1 MLLIARMRPDPRI
14 PIGQMHRS
22 SRTIQTTQTI
32 QAVRILP
39 VGLTTQTRQVGLTIQ
54 IRPAARIIRTHRAGL
69 TTQTR
74 QVGLTILIPP
84 AVRIIQTH
92 QAGQRSK
99 DFLVRL
105 AERRARVGSSVMKVY
120 TDTSRPRPEERPG
133 LNYSVFFGSLSS
145 SAGVLDCLMQTWDVN
160 AFSLFAS
167 KFRFISS
174 IVLPWGGPEG
184 TNTQGQSEQPQP

>member
-1 MLLIARMRPDPRI
+1 MRPDPRI
-14 PIGQMHRS
+14 PIGQMHHS

-32 QAVRILP
+32 RAVQTLL
-39 VGLTTQTRQVGLTIQ
+39 VGLTTQTRQVV
-54 IRPAARIIRTHRAGL
+54 R
-69 TTQTR
+69 
-74 QVGLTILIPP
+74 TILIPP
-84 AVRIIQTH
+84 AARIIQTH
-92 QAGQRSK
+92 QAGRRSK
-99 DFLVRL
+99 DFLVPL